1 MTDESS
7 YIKSVWDDQGN
18 KYGESHLASW
28 GDIEMISLEVDEV
41 SSRITKGLHILDVG
55 CANGFTTK
63 MIADRCKPSK
73 LYAIDF
79 SEPMIQTATK
89 TLKNA
94 APSVEVFVGNVCDI
108 ALPDESLDICY
119 AVRVIIN
126 LPTWE
131 LQLKAISECLRV
143 VKPGGQVILSE
154 GFWEPLSKLNA
165 LRILMGL
172 DLLVEHDFNRY
183 IKRERLRDWLNSKNL
198 RFDITDFSS
207 VYYLGSR
214 IVRELATDFT
224 KFEGYSNPI
233 NAEFAQLAR
242 KYKTCG
248 DIGVQQLVVISKD

>member
-7 YIKSVWDDQGN
+7 YIKSVWDDQGI

-41 SSRITKGLHILDVG
+41 SSRIAKGLHILDVG

-94 APSVEVFVGNVCDI
+94 APSVEVF
-108 ALPDESLDICY
+108 
-119 AVRVIIN
+119 VIIN